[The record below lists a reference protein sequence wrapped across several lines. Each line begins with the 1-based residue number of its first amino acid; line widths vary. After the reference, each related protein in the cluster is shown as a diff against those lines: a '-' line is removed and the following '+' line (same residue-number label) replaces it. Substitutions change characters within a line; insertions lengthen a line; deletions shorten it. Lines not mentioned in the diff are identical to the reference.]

1 MSIMKTEI
9 KFTLNGKQVKT
20 TTDPLRRLIDVLRN
34 DFDCKGV
41 KEGCSEGEC
50 GACSILFNGKMVT
63 SCIIPIGAADGQEIM
78 TIEGISQTEKGKVIT
93 DAFADGGAVQCG
105 FCIPGMV
112 IAAYYLL
119 ENNPDPTE
127 EEIRLGISGNI
138 CRCTGYDLIVE
149 SIRLAAERGRK
160 LWKK

>member
-1 MSIMKTEI
+1 MESRIC
-9 KFTLNGKQVKT
+9 FRLNGKDVCLN
-20 TTDPLRRLIDVLRN
+20 TDPLRRLIDVLRE
-34 DFDCKGV
+34 DCGCKGV

-50 GACSILFNGKMVT
+50 GACSVLLNGKMVT
-63 SCIIPIGAADGQEIM
+63 SCIIPVGAADGQEIM
-78 TIEGISQTEKGKVIT
+78 TIEGVSATEKGKIII

-112 IAAYYLL
+112 IATYYLL
-119 ENNPDPTE
+119 SNNPDPTE

-149 SIRLAAERGRK
+149 SVKLAAKRGEA

>member
-1 MSIMKTEI
+1 MDTRLS
-9 KFTLNGKQVKT
+9 FNLNGKDVT
-20 TTDPLRRLIDVLRN
+20 LTTDPLRRLIDVLRE
-34 DFDCKGV
+34 DYGLTGV

-50 GACSILFNGKMVT
+50 GACSVLLNNRMVT
-63 SCIIPIGAADGQEIM
+63 SCIIPVGAVDGQKVM
-78 TIEGISQTEKGKVIT
+78 TIEGLRETPKGKTII

-112 IAAYYLL
+112 IAAYCIL
-119 ENNPDPTE
+119 EKNPNPSED
-127 EEIRLGISGNI
+127 EIRLGISGNI

-149 SIRLAAERGRK
+149 SIRLAAKRGEK

>member
-1 MSIMKTEI
+1 MESRIC
-9 KFTLNGKQVKT
+9 FSLNGKDVSI
-20 TTDPLRRLIDVLRN
+20 TTDPLRRLIDVLRE

-50 GACSILFNGKMVT
+50 GACSILLNGKMVT
-63 SCIIPIGAADGQEIM
+63 SCIIPVGAADGQQIL
-78 TIEGISQTEKGKVIT
+78 TIEGVSATEKGRIII

-112 IAAYYLL
+112 IATYYLL
-119 ENNPDPTE
+119 SNNPDPTE
-127 EEIRLGISGNI
+127 DEIRLGLSGNI

-149 SIRLAAERGRK
+149 SVRLAAKRGGE

>member
-1 MSIMKTEI
+1 METKIS
-9 KFTLNGKQVKT
+9 FRLNGKDVSIV
-20 TTDPLRRLIDVLRN
+20 TDPLRRLIDVLRE
-34 DFDCKGV
+34 DFHCVGV

-50 GACSILFNGKMVT
+50 GACSIIFNGKMVT
-63 SCIIPIGAADGQEIM
+63 PCLIPVGGAHGQDLM
-78 TIEGISQTEKGKVIT
+78 TIEGLKKTEEGQIIIQ
-93 DAFADGGAVQCG
+93 AFADGGAVQCG

-119 ENNPDPTE
+119 SRNPNPTE
-127 EEIRLGISGNI
+127 AEIRLGISGNI

-149 SIRLAAERGRK
+149 SIKLAAQRGAH

>member
-1 MSIMKTEI
+1 MQTKID
-9 KFTLNGKQVKT
+9 FTLNGKKVSIN
-20 TTDPLRRLIDVLRN
+20 TDPLRRLIDVLREN
-34 DFDCKGV
+34 FGLKGV

-50 GACSILFNGKMVT
+50 GACSILLNGKMVT
-63 SCIIPIGAADGQEIM
+63 SCIIPVGAVADQEVM
-78 TIEGISQTEKGKVIT
+78 TIEGVSETEKGKVIVQ
-93 DAFADGGAVQCG
+93 AFADGGAVQCG

-119 ENNPDPTE
+119 SSNPNPTDD
-127 EEIRLGISGNI
+127 EIRLGISGNL

-149 SIRLAAERGRK
+149 SIKLAAKRGAD

>member
-1 MSIMKTEI
+1 METKISFK
-9 KFTLNGKQVKT
+9 LNGKDVSIV
-20 TTDPLRRLIDVLRN
+20 TDPLRRLIDVLRE
-34 DFDCKGV
+34 DFHCVGV

-50 GACSILFNGKMVT
+50 GACSIIFNGKIVT
-63 SCIIPIGAADGQEIM
+63 PCLIPVGGADGQDLM
-78 TIEGISQTEKGKVIT
+78 TIEGLKETEEGQIIIQ
-93 DAFADGGAVQCG
+93 AFADGGAVQCG

-119 ENNPDPTE
+119 SRNPNPTE
-127 EEIRLGISGNI
+127 AEIRLGISGNI

-149 SIRLAAERGRK
+149 SIKLAAQRGAH